1 MSATEPAG
9 PPARVAG
16 CTFGPAAGKNRMPF
30 GGFQQLARVARAASS
45 LDEHGETK
53 TIGAG

>member
-1 MSATEPAG
+1 
-9 PPARVAG
+9 
-16 CTFGPAAGKNRMPF
+16 MPF
-30 GGFQQLARVARAASS
+30 GGFQQLARVASTASS